1 MLGQFLLCGRGP
13 VRLAGARQPGHDP
26 AEMVEH
32 GLVRVW
38 LAVADDYLLERRPA
52 RKAVL
57 ARDGEVRLPQGG
69 EFTGRQPTAGFQP
82 HEAKS
87 GLIRK

>member
-1 MLGQFLLCGRGP
+1 MI
-13 VRLAGARQPGHDP
+13 
-26 AEMVEH
+26 EH

-38 LAVADDYLLERRPA
+38 LAVAGDDLLERRPA

-69 EFTGRQPTAGFQP
+69 EFTGGQPAVGFRLQ
-82 HEAKS
+82 EAKA